1 MIKNAIACLDNKGD
15 YSPFPTTS
23 LKSEIRRISKY
34 LNALN
39 EILKAV
45 RFRKK
50 LKRKELYK

>member
-1 MIKNAIACLDNKGD
+1 MIKNAIACLDNKSD

-34 LNALN
+34 LNPLN
-39 EILKAV
+39 EILRAV
-45 RFRKK
+45 RFREK